1 MARTLAVDDLV
12 LIYPESPEKYFSL
25 PGLLQLVRR
34 VLQEDIPVSVVLGE
48 DGMER
53 EGMEERL
60 EKIVQSSSLVSTL
73 FVTIGK
79 SSEKLLTKVKIYFAS
94 SHSGLTK

>member
-1 MARTLAVDDLV
+1 M
-12 LIYPESPEKYFSL
+12 
-25 PGLLQLVRR
+25 
-34 VLQEDIPVSVVLGE
+34 LQEDIPVSVVLGE

-79 SSEKLLTKVKIYFAS
+79 SLEKLLTKV
-94 SHSGLTK
+94 